1 MLCNNQKKV
10 YFCEKIY
17 FPLYMHKKLLVLIIL
32 YISITSCWKNDNS
45 VLPKQQVLDYKT
57 LKRTKGLSIDSLYQ
71 QTSSQ
76 TDDSIKVND
85 LITIFRLSI
94 KNKPIRNEILD
105 EALQIAKSINYETGI
120 ANSLN
125 RQGVNARYQHEYLK
139 STKLHKKA
147 IEHYEKSWDISSYVK
162 NLNSLGVSYRK
173 MNLEE
178 EALKYYYQ
186 ALELSENLE
195 DTKSM
200 AMALNGIGNV
210 FINIEKYKDAK
221 KYFKLAL
228 TLEKINKNSKG
239 MGYDYSNLG
248 EVYMFEKKYDSSY
261 IYHKK
266 SLKIADKL
274 GYKDNVAI
282 INNTIGIMFQHKGD
296 YAKSLEY
303 LNKALPVLK
312 EFRSKRYLSNA
323 LINMGINQIY
333 LKQHDKG
340 ENNILKGLAIAESI
354 SSKENMILA
363 YKALYDLYAHNNRY
377 KKALSAYEM
386 MTIYKDS
393 MFNSHSE
400 NYIAALKVKHEIEKK
415 NQQIQHLKLETTVQK
430 NNIFYQ
436 FFAIA
441 LLALLGVF
449 FFYYNRLRLKNK
461 NLEIIEMR
469 NSIEKHLG
477 QILKLETEDCEENKV
492 DITHRLEEY
501 GLSPREMEVLKYIAQ
516 GMKNQEIADKMF
528 VSLSTVKTHTKN
540 IFEKLD
546 VRNRIEAAR
555 KAQGL

>member
-1 MLCNNQKKV
+1 
-10 YFCEKIY
+10 
-17 FPLYMHKKLLVLIIL
+17 MHKKLLVLIIL
-32 YISITSCWKNDNS
+32 FISITSCWNKDNS
-45 VLPKQQVLDYKT
+45 ILSKQQSLDYT
-57 LKRTKGLSIDSLYQ
+57 ALKRTKNLSIDSLYQ
-71 QTSSQ
+71 RTSSQ

-85 LITIFRLSI
+85 LITVFRLSI

-139 STKLHKKA
+139 STKLHKEA
-147 IEHYEKSWDISSYVK
+147 IEYYKKSWDISSYVK

-178 EALKYYYQ
+178 EALVHYYQ
-186 ALELSENLE
+186 ALKLSEDLE

-210 FINIEKYKDAK
+210 FINIEKYEDAK

-228 TLEKINKNSKG
+228 NLERINNNSRG

-261 IYHKK
+261 FYHKK
-266 SLKIADKL
+266 SLQIAKKL

-296 YAKSLEY
+296 YVKSLEY

-312 EFRSKRYLSNA
+312 KFQSKRYLSNT
-323 LINMGINQIY
+323 LTNMGINRIY
-333 LKQHDKG
+333 LKQYDKG
-340 ENNILKGLAIAESI
+340 EKNILKGLAIAKNI
-354 SSKENMILA
+354 SSKENIILA
-363 YKALYDLYAHNNRY
+363 YKALYDLYDLNNRY
-377 KKALSAYEM
+377 KKALRTYEM

-400 NYIAALKVKHEIEKK
+400 NHIAALEVRYETEKK
-415 NQQIQHLKLETTVQK
+415 DQQIQHLKLKTKVQK
-430 NNIFYQ
+430 SNIINQ
-436 FFAIA
+436 FFAIG
-441 LLALLGVF
+441 LLALFGLFLF
-449 FFYYNRLRLKNK
+449 FYNRLRIKNK
-461 NLEIIEMR
+461 NLEIKDMR
-469 NSIEKHLG
+469 NSIEEYLS
-477 QILKLETEDCEENKV
+477 QILKLETEDCEESKV

-501 GLSPREMEVLKYIAQ
+501 GLSPREMEVLKYIAK